1 MNTIRIAH
9 WRSEYRIARSHPQP
23 ARLRDRLDACAGIAR
38 DELAA
43 GLDGWLDNLRG
54 AVVLVRR
61 LDVDGTV
68 DVAGDVHRVARY
80 WARRLAIA
88 LVDAVECGGDGVMHF
103 PSDAAYRA
111 RFLVDLAAQRA
122 WHTWFYRA
130 FDGLRVLPASAAIR
144 TVVLERGAD
153 GPAVLVAIG
162 DSDWPSVV
170 RALGETEAR
179 RVLDTLC
186 DARDDIAVGDDA
198 RCVLAAALRAT
209 IATLP
214 PGTGRDGVAL
224 ALLRNAFTAGVA
236 PSASLRA
243 WVRTLAWIA
252 DAASRD
258 AAHDAVRNALRR
270 GDLPRLA
277 RCAGAM
283 PPDIARAV
291 QAASPRA
298 RHALADAITA
308 HDDHAA
314 RSEDT
319 TACEYAGMA
328 LALTELAEL
337 VDDTCSATLPA
348 GDDADARDL
357 AALIALALVGGRTHA
372 ARIWRDPFWRGFLRI
387 SPRVDLAA
395 LTTRFSAHD
404 ATAAAAAL
412 DARLATFARG
422 TPIAVRLQ
430 RGAVPIGVDTATGL
444 WLHAGGTGVTGGA
457 WRMRLAWTRRAR
469 DDARELAASDVAAA
483 LPASWRAVFVRLAQ
497 AALRRLAYR
506 VPGCCGASRRYLYA
520 NLLDVRGIA
529 TQAAD
534 GSVALR
540 VARPPLY
547 VLLALGRARRRIRWR
562 DGDGGTLELDY
573 AA

>member
-1 MNTIRIAH
+1 MNTIRVAH

-23 ARLRDRLDACAGIAR
+23 ARLRDHLDACAGIAR

-43 GLDGWLDNLRG
+43 GLDGWLDSLRG

-68 DVAGDVHRVARY
+68 DVAGDAHRVARY
-80 WARRLAIA
+80 WARRIA
-88 LVDAVECGGDGVMHF
+88 VALIDAVERGDDGVMRF

-111 RFLVDLAAQRA
+111 RFVVDLAAQRA

-153 GPAVLVAIG
+153 GPAVLAAIG
-162 DSDWPSVV
+162 DGDWPSVL
-170 RALGETEAR
+170 RTLGETEAR
-179 RVLDTLC
+179 RLLDTLC
-186 DARDDIAVGDDA
+186 DARHDIAIDDDA
-198 RCVLAAALRAT
+198 RCALAVALRNT

-224 ALLRNAFTAGVA
+224 ALLRYAFTAGVT
-236 PSASLRA
+236 PSTSLRA

-252 DAASRD
+252 DAASHD
-258 AAHDAVRNALRR
+258 AAHDAVRDALRR
-270 GDLPRLA
+270 GDVVRLA
-277 RCAGAM
+277 RSAGAM
-283 PPDIARAV
+283 PPDVARAV

-308 HDDHAA
+308 RDDHAT

-328 LALTELAEL
+328 LALADLAEL
-337 VDDTCSATLPA
+337 VDDTCFATLPA
-348 GDDADARDL
+348 GDDTDARDL
-357 AALIALALVGGRTHA
+357 AALIALALIGGRTHA

-387 SPRVDLAA
+387 APRVDLAA

-412 DARLATFARG
+412 DARLAMFARG

-430 RGAVPIGVDTATGL
+430 RGAVPIGVDAATGL
-444 WLHAGGTGVTGGA
+444 WLHSGDAGGA
-457 WRMRLAWTRRAR
+457 WRQRLAWTRRAR
-469 DDARELAASDVAAA
+469 DDARELDAGDLAAA
-483 LPASWRAVFVRLAQ
+483 LPAAWRAVFVRLAQ

-506 VPGCCGASRRYLYA
+506 VPGCSGASRGYVYA
-520 NLLDVRGIA
+520 NLLDVRGSA

-534 GSVALR
+534 GTVALR